1 MKKFILTAFLFAAI
15 LYAIGCRQVDELNES
30 ITPKS
35 ETAKVMKNT
44 EVTSTTK
51 INDSIATT
59 QTLEEKD
66 PPVKGPIKW

>member
-15 LYAIGCRQVDELNES
+15 LSAIGCRQVDELNES

-44 EVTSTTK
+44 EVSLVHGCFF
-51 INDSIATT
+51 
-59 QTLEEKD
+59 QT
-66 PPVKGPIKW
+66 G

>member
-15 LYAIGCRQVDELNES
+15 LSAFGCRQVDELNES

-51 INDSIATT
+51 IMTVLP
-59 QTLEEKD
+59 QLKL
-66 PPVKGPIKW
+66 

>member
-15 LYAIGCRQVDELNES
+15 LSAIGCRQVDELNES

-44 EVTSTTK
+44 GVTSTTK

>member
-1 MKKFILTAFLFAAI
+1 
-15 LYAIGCRQVDELNES
+15 
-30 ITPKS
+30 
-35 ETAKVMKNT
+35 MKNT